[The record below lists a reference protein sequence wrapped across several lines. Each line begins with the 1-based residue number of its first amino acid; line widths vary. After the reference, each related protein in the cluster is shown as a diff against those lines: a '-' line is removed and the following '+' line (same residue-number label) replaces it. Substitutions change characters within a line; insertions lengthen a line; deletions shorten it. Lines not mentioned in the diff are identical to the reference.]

1 MMRTPGAERISVE
14 TTSTKTLTLTVRYFA
29 AARAAAGTET
39 ETVHLAPG
47 TTVAALVDTL
57 GARGSELARVLR
69 RCSFLCDG
77 IAVRDDAAEL
87 SNGQIIDV
95 LPPFAGG

>member
-39 ETVHLAPG
+39 ETVHAAPG
-47 TTVAALVDTL
+47 TTVAARA
-57 GARGSELARVLR
+57 GAATVL
-69 RCSFLCDG
+69 
-77 IAVRDDAAEL
+77 
-87 SNGQIIDV
+87 
-95 LPPFAGG
+95 LPV